1 MILTEVVPPAKDTK
15 GLPSLGVGRTGG
27 DRFPLENRL
36 WNGLLS
42 IPSVNLHD
50 GLFPLPPSMGPVC
63 LPCSYSFSGYLLGL
77 SHTGCLSELGFS
89 PLWPYTA
96 WSLSADAGS
105 AEIEFIMCP

>member
-1 MILTEVVPPAKDTK
+1 MILAEVAPPAKGTK

-27 DRFPLENRL
+27 DHFPLENRL

-50 GLFPLPPSMGPVC
+50 CLFPSPPVC
-63 LPCSYSFSGYLLGL
+63 LPCSSSFSGYLLGL

-96 WSLSADAGS
+96 WSLSADADS
-105 AEIEFIMCP
+105 AEIEFFMCP